1 MVSLVCEW
9 LFSLV
14 KAEVDQSFLKSC
26 QEKNNPEP
34 GFLSSFVPTIF
45 FFYLAFLSQPI
56 TNHRTAGEEVGAF
69 L

>member
-34 GFLSSFVPTIF
+34 WFLSSFVPTIF
-45 FFYLAFLSQPI
+45 FSILVFFHNQSRI
-56 TNHRTAGEEVGAF
+56 TGLQGKR
-69 L
+69 